1 MTIYQSIHLVK
12 RVTLEAVEKQGYGTF
27 VTTLK
32 IETEDDEGNHGDLE
46 VTLFS
51 RTAEALQV
59 RQD

>member
-1 MTIYQSIHLVK
+1 MTIYQSIHRVE
-12 RVTLEAVEKQGYGTF
+12 RVTLMAVEKQCYDTF
-27 VTTLK
+27 VATLK

-59 RQD
+59 RRD